1 MSTLSG
7 IFPNAITPSV
17 NLPVDPEQQAQLRR
31 QKEAAV
37 FSPVGATEAS
47 AAGQNRAGERPARQ
61 DSQKDSR
68 PGNARTQTSAQ
79 PEGRRETVT
88 ANRNEATA
96 KTDTVATEEAGRSQS
111 TQTHS
116 RAESD
121 TGDRPAARE
130 QSAIDQQRLE
140 EELQTIR
147 ELAQRDREVRNHEQA
162 HQAVGGQYAGAMS
175 LTYTTGPDGKRY
187 AVAGEV
193 SIDISP
199 VPGDPQATMD
209 KAERIRRAALAPAEP
224 SVQDRAVAAQ
234 AAQLEIE
241 AQAELRQMEREA
253 REAAEQ
259 EGEES
264 RAINEESDQR
274 AESASRNEKPEEDDR
289 EQVEEETRERQNQLL
304 DSTREITD
312 RALVVQ
318 QYRQTGNTIGDNLDF
333 LV

>member
-37 FSPVGATEAS
+37 FSPVGAAEST

-61 DSQKDSR
+61 DSQKDAR
-68 PGNARTQTSAQ
+68 PLDRQSEQPASPNTGNGANAR
-79 PEGRRETVT
+79 
-88 ANRNEATA
+88 
-96 KTDTVATEEAGRSQS
+96 VAT
-111 TQTHS
+111 
-116 RAESD
+116 
-121 TGDRPAARE
+121 DRPSSADEASRSAPQQAGE
-130 QSAIDQQRLE
+130 QNAIDQRRLE

-199 VPGDPQATMD
+199 VPGNPEATMD

-224 SVQDRAVAAQ
+224 SAQDRAVAAQ
-234 AAQLEIE
+234 ATQLQID

-259 EGEES
+259 DSEES
-264 RAINEESDQR
+264 RSISNEEDEQR
-274 AESASRNEKPEEDDR
+274 AEAANRSEESEEDGRDR
-289 EQVEEETRERQNQLL
+289 AEEDARERQNRLL
-304 DSTREITD
+304 DSTRDITD

-318 QYRQTGNTIGDNLDF
+318 QYRETGNTIGDNLDF

>member
-37 FSPVGATEAS
+37 FSPVGATEAT

-61 DSQKDSR
+61 DSQKDAR
-68 PGNARTQTSAQ
+68 P
-79 PEGRRETVT
+79 
-88 ANRNEATA
+88 ANREPERPASSNAAEESNTR
-96 KTDTVATEEAGRSQS
+96 VATDESTRPRSADEASRSAPQQAAEE
-111 TQTHS
+111 
-116 RAESD
+116 
-121 TGDRPAARE
+121 
-130 QSAIDQQRLE
+130 SAIDQRRLE
-140 EELQTIR
+140 DELQTIR
-147 ELAQRDREVRNHEQA
+147 ELAQRDREVRTHEQA

-193 SIDISP
+193 GIDISP
-199 VPGDPQATMD
+199 VPGNPEATMD

-224 SVQDRAVAAQ
+224 SAQDRAVAAQ
-234 AAQLEIE
+234 ATQLQIDAQT
-241 AQAELRQMEREA
+241 ELRQMEREA

-259 EGEES
+259 DSEESRSISNEESEQRAEAANRGEES
-264 RAINEESDQR
+264 
-274 AESASRNEKPEEDDR
+274 EEDRRDR
-289 EQVEEETRERQNQLL
+289 VDEDARERQNRLL

-312 RALVVQ
+312 RAL
-318 QYRQTGNTIGDNLDF
+318 
-333 LV
+333 

>member
-37 FSPVGATEAS
+37 FSPVGATEAT

-61 DSQKDSR
+61 DSQKDAR
-68 PGNARTQTSAQ
+68 P
-79 PEGRRETVT
+79 
-88 ANRNEATA
+88 ANREAERPASSNVSEEANTR
-96 KTDTVATEEAGRSQS
+96 VATDEPTRPRSADE
-111 TQTHS
+111 TS
-116 RAESD
+116 RSAPQQAAE
-121 TGDRPAARE
+121 
-130 QSAIDQQRLE
+130 QNAIDQRRLE

-199 VPGDPQATMD
+199 VPGNPEATMD

-224 SVQDRAVAAQ
+224 SAQDRAVAAQ
-234 AAQLEIE
+234 ATQLQIDAQT
-241 AQAELRQMEREA
+241 ELRQMEREA
-253 REAAEQ
+253 REAAAQ
-259 EGEES
+259 DSEES
-264 RAINEESDQR
+264 RSISSEQDDQR
-274 AESASRNEKPEEDDR
+274 AEAANRSEESEEDGRDQAD
-289 EQVEEETRERQNQLL
+289 EDARERQNRLL
-304 DSTREITD
+304 DSTRDITD

-318 QYRQTGNTIGDNLDF
+318 QYRESGNTIGDNLDF